1 MKQNIPMIKDKIADC
16 LKQAVIR
23 LQKIENCEDLPIN
36 NLTIE
41 HPQNISHGDFASG
54 ISMKMAGILKSSPFS
69 IAEKII
75 NQMSLCPEISKVS
88 IAPPGFINF
97 TLSDDWLVKQ
107 VDTIIECGQMFGDL
121 DLGKGITVQVEFVS
135 VNPTGPLHVGHGRGA
150 VLGSALSNVL
160 TAAGYSV
167 EKEYYLNDTG
177 TQIDIFS
184 RSLYARYC
192 ECLGRDAEMPLN
204 GYLGDYIIDMAKKII
219 SDNGDVFLAK
229 LPEVAISEIG
239 KIGLNTV
246 VNNIKQDLISVN
258 VDFDNWFSEKSL
270 YQNREYDEIMA
281 LLNNSGYIVNRDNAT
296 WFESTALGEDKDNVL
311 VRSDGTPTYFASDIA
326 YHYNKLVKRNFD
338 TVIDIWGADHQG
350 HVPRMKAA
358 VKAFGKDPDK
368 LKVVICQLVTLRR
381 GKETVK
387 ISKRSG
393 DIITLR
399 ELIDEVGPDAC
410 RYFFLSRSANSQMD
424 FDIILAKEQSS
435 SNPVYYVQYAYARI
449 SSITR
454 LAKQRGIDY
463 SRGDI
468 SLLTTEAELT
478 LIRHLI
484 HMPEII
490 EKIATTL
497 EPQHL
502 PHYIHELS
510 TAFHSFYKQCR
521 VISEDDALSEA
532 RLKLVQATQIVI
544 AKSLKLMGISAP
556 DSM

>member
-16 LKQAVIR
+16 LKQAVIQ
-23 LQKIENCEDLPIN
+23 LQRIENCDDLPIM

-41 HPQNISHGDFASG
+41 HPQNAAHGDFASG
-54 ISMKMAGILKSSPFS
+54 ISMKIAGILKSSPIS

-107 VDTIIECGQMFGDL
+107 VDTILECGQMFGDL
-121 DLGKGITVQVEFVS
+121 DIGKGITVQVEFVS

-160 TAAGYSV
+160 SAAGYSV

-177 TQIDIFS
+177 TQIDTFS
-184 RSLYARYC
+184 RSLYSRYC
-192 ECLGRDAEMPLN
+192 ECLGRNAEMPVN
-204 GYLGDYIIDMAKKII
+204 GYSGDYIIDMAKKII
-219 SDNGDVFLAK
+219 SDNGDVFLTK
-229 LPEVAISEIG
+229 SPEIAISEIG

-246 VNNIKQDLISVN
+246 VNDIKQDLISVN

-270 YQNREYDEIMA
+270 YQSREYDEIMA
-281 LLNNSGYIVNRDNAT
+281 LLNKSGYIVNKDNAT

-368 LKVVICQLVTLRR
+368 LKVIICQLVTLRR
-381 GKETVK
+381 GKETIK

-399 ELIDEVGPDAC
+399 ELIKEVGPDAC

-449 SSITR
+449 ASITR

>member
-16 LKQAVIR
+16 LKQAVIQ
-23 LQKIENCEDLPIN
+23 LQRIENCDDLPIM

-41 HPQNISHGDFASG
+41 HPQNAAHGDFASG
-54 ISMKMAGILKSSPFS
+54 ISMKIAGILKSSPIS

-107 VDTIIECGQMFGDL
+107 VDTILECGQMFGDL
-121 DLGKGITVQVEFVS
+121 DIGKGITVQVEFVS

-160 TAAGYSV
+160 SAAGYSV

-177 TQIDIFS
+177 TQIDTFS
-184 RSLYARYC
+184 RSLYSRYC
-192 ECLGRDAEMPLN
+192 ECLGRDAEMPVN
-204 GYLGDYIIDMAKKII
+204 GYSGDYIIDMAKKII
-219 SDNGDVFLAK
+219 SDNGDVFLTK
-229 LPEVAISEIG
+229 SPEIAISEIG

-246 VNNIKQDLISVN
+246 VNDIKQDLISVN

-270 YQNREYDEIMA
+270 YQSREYDEIMA
-281 LLNNSGYIVNRDNAT
+281 LLNKSGYIVNKDNAT

-368 LKVVICQLVTLRR
+368 LKVIICQLVTLRR
-381 GKETVK
+381 GKETIK

-399 ELIDEVGPDAC
+399 ELIKEVGPDAC

-449 SSITR
+449 ASITR

>member
-1 MKQNIPMIKDKIADC
+1 MKRNMPMIKDKIADC

-23 LQKIENCEDLPIN
+23 LQKNENCDDMPIT

-41 HPQNISHGDFASG
+41 HPQNTAHGDFASG
-54 ISMKMAGILKSSPFS
+54 ISMKMAGILKSSPIS

-107 VDTIIECGQMFGDL
+107 VDTIIKCGQLFGDL
-121 DLGKGITVQVEFVS
+121 DLGKGISVQVEFVS

-160 TAAGYSV
+160 SAAGYSV

-177 TQIDIFS
+177 TQIDTFS
-184 RSLYARYC
+184 RSLYTRYC
-192 ECLGRDAEMPLN
+192 ECLGRDAEMPVN
-204 GYLGDYIIDMAKKII
+204 GYSGDYVIDMAKKII
-219 SDNGDVFLAK
+219 SDNGDVFLTKSPGIA
-229 LPEVAISEIG
+229 VSEIG
-239 KIGLNTV
+239 EIGLNAV
-246 VNNIKQDLISVN
+246 VNDIKQDLISVN

-270 YQNREYDEIMA
+270 YQNSEYDEIMA
-281 LLNNSGYIVNRDNAT
+281 LLKKSGYIVNKDNAT

-338 TVIDIWGADHQG
+338 IVIDIWGADHQG

-381 GKETVK
+381 GKETIK

-399 ELIDEVGPDAC
+399 ELIEEVGSDAC
-410 RYFFLSRSANSQMD
+410 RYFFLARSANSQMD
-424 FDIILAKEQSS
+424 FDMVLAKEQSS

-449 SSITR
+449 ASIIK

-478 LIRHLI
+478 LIRQLI

-510 TAFHSFYKQCR
+510 TSFHSFYKQCR
-521 VISEDDALSEA
+521 VISEDGALSEA
-532 RLKLVQATQIVI
+532 RLKLVRATQIVI

>member
-16 LKQAVIR
+16 LKQAVNQ
-23 LQKIENCEDLPIN
+23 LQITENCDELPII
-36 NLTIE
+36 NLTVE
-41 HPQNISHGDFASG
+41 HPQNATHGDFASG
-54 ISMKMAGILKSSPFS
+54 ISMKMAGILKSSPIS

-97 TLSDDWLVKQ
+97 TLSNDWLVKQ
-107 VDTIIECGQMFGDL
+107 VDTILEYGQTYGDL
-121 DLGKGITVQVEFVS
+121 DIGKGITVQVEFVS

-160 TAAGYSV
+160 SAAGYSV

-177 TQIDIFS
+177 TQIDTFS
-184 RSLYARYC
+184 RSLYTRYC

-204 GYLGDYIIDMAKKII
+204 GYSGDYVIDMAKKII
-219 SDNGDVFLAK
+219 SDNGDIFLTK
-229 LPEVAISEIG
+229 SPEIAISEIG
-239 KIGLNTV
+239 KIGLNTI
-246 VNNIKQDLISVN
+246 VNDIKQDLISVN
-258 VDFDNWFSEKSL
+258 VEFDNWFSEKSL
-270 YQNREYDEIMA
+270 YQSREYDEIMA
-281 LLNNSGYIVNRDNAT
+281 LLNKSGYIVNKDNAT

-311 VRSDGTPTYFASDIA
+311 VRSNGTPTYFASDIA

-381 GKETVK
+381 GQETIK

-399 ELIDEVGPDAC
+399 ELIEEVGPDAC

-449 SSITR
+449 ASITR

>member
-1 MKQNIPMIKDKIADC
+1 MNQNIPMIKDKIADC
-16 LKQAVIR
+16 LKQAVIQ
-23 LQKIENCEDLPIN
+23 LQRIENCDDLPIT

-41 HPQNISHGDFASG
+41 HPQNAAHGDFASG
-54 ISMKMAGILKSSPFS
+54 ISMKMAGILKSSPIS

-107 VDTIIECGQMFGDL
+107 VDAILECGQMFGDL
-121 DLGKGITVQVEFVS
+121 DIGKGITVQVEFVS

-177 TQIDIFS
+177 TQIDTFS
-184 RSLYARYC
+184 RSLYTRYC
-192 ECLGRDAEMPLN
+192 ECLGRDAEMPDN
-204 GYLGDYIIDMAKKII
+204 GYSGDYIIDMAKKII
-219 SDNGDVFLAK
+219 SDNGDVFLTK
-229 LPEVAISEIG
+229 SPEIAISEIG

-246 VNNIKQDLISVN
+246 VNDIKQDLISVN

-270 YQNREYDEIMA
+270 YQSKEYDEIMA
-281 LLNNSGYIVNRDNAT
+281 LLNKSGYIVNKDNAT

-368 LKVVICQLVTLRR
+368 LKVIICQLVTLRR
-381 GKETVK
+381 GKETIK

-399 ELIDEVGPDAC
+399 ELIEEVGPDAC

-449 SSITR
+449 ASITR

-521 VISEDDALSEA
+521 VISEDNALSEA